1 MLLFLESIGTM
12 EVILIMLV
20 ILMFFGSKSIPD
32 ISRTIGRTMRDVRDA
47 TQGIKDEINKST
59 QEMKGE
65 FDETRAKFRNELD
78 ISKHIDE
85 VKSSVNGS
93 STVDELKQIRT
104 DLNAEPT
111 SAPTPIKEIVE
122 EKTPTEGREH
132 SEKV

>member
-59 QEMKGE
+59 QEMRSE
-65 FDETRAKFRNELD
+65 FDETRSKFKNELD

-85 VKSSVNGS
+85 AKSAVNDS
-93 STVDELKQIRT
+93 STVEELKQIRT

-111 SAPTPIKEIVE
+111 PTKEITE
-122 EKTPTEGREH
+122 EDKA
-132 SEKV
+132 